1 MAIKYN
7 SDILFLILEELQDD
21 PKTLFSCLMIN
32 KLWCEIAVHILWKNP
47 WQYNNITY
55 SNKNSLF
62 NIICFYLPQ
71 DIKILLPSHLLFSYQ
86 QLSFNYLSFC
96 NCINIEIIKKIISMI
111 KPSLQRK
118 ICSFLI
124 RQCTNLKY
132 LNMISID
139 HQMLSFYLPET
150 KALLE
155 SLCELTCDTS
165 TNPSYFC
172 GLAYNCQNIQNL
184 IIINKTHNVNDGVV
198 ELIKVQKKLRYF
210 KWTDDF
216 KNEHNITNDPYTKII
231 LALEKK
237 SDMIN
242 HLILYFKLLYHEK
255 HKEHMLFRI
264 LPKFHKLKTL
274 ILNKYCSKNETLLPI
289 YYNLEILHIDYIN
302 MNAVINIITNSGGYI
317 KEILPNYNS
326 YYDDDYHYENYTKD
340 TLLLISSIYENC
352 PIIEVLMLVF
362 PSSLEHFVEF
372 EILLRNCQNLKK
384 LNLIIDDN
392 CGNYEQGAE
401 NIKEFLKILNRSA
414 PTGLKNIK
422 IFNDSIPYLKSSEI
436 LEKSSNIYLGEL
448 TDFYC

>member
-1 MAIKYN
+1 
-7 SDILFLILEELQDD
+7 
-21 PKTLFSCLMIN
+21 
-32 KLWCEIAVHILWKNP
+32 
-47 WQYNNITY
+47 
-55 SNKNSLF
+55 
-62 NIICFYLPQ
+62 
-71 DIKILLPSHLLFSYQ
+71 
-86 QLSFNYLSFC
+86 
-96 NCINIEIIKKIISMI
+96 
-111 KPSLQRK
+111 
-118 ICSFLI
+118 
-124 RQCTNLKY
+124 
-132 LNMISID
+132 MISID

-172 GLAYNCQNIQNL
+172 GLAYNCQNIQRL

-198 ELIKVQKKLRYF
+198 ELIKVQKILRYF

-216 KNEHNITNDPYTKII
+216 KTEHNITNDPYTKII

-242 HLILYFKLLYHEK
+242 HLILYFQLLYHE
-255 HKEHMLFRI
+255 EHMLFRI

-401 NIKEFLKILNRSA
+401 NIKELLRILNRSA